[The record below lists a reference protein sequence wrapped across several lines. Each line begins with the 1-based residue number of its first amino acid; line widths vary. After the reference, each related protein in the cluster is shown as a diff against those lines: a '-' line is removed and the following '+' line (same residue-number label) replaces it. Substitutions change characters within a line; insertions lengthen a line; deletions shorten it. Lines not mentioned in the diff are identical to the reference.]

1 MSHEYMPVSLTM
13 KGRKCLVVGG
23 GTIARRKVET
33 LLSYNTKVTVIAP
46 EIDPELTKLAGDNLK
61 LDKREYKSPEAA
73 TFDLVIAASDDDKLN
88 RQVCEDARGAGV
100 LVNVVDA
107 PSFCD
112 FIFPAVIRRD
122 CLTASVSTD
131 GKAPFMAAHLRAILE
146 NMFPKHWNRM
156 MAMAAIYRLKVQKS
170 FADDQGRKASAY
182 TKFVE
187 SDWSKMLEEMNN
199 AEIEAELDEWIKA

>member
-1 MSHEYMPVSLTM
+1 MSHEYMPISLTM

-23 GTIARRKVET
+23 GTIASRKVET
-33 LLSYNTKVTVIAP
+33 LLTYNTKVTVVAP
-46 EIDPELTKLAGDNLK
+46 EIDADLTKLEGENLTLK
-61 LDKREYKSPEAA
+61 KREYKSPEAA
-73 TFDLVIAASDDDKLN
+73 TFDLVIAASDNDQLN

-122 CLTASVSTD
+122 CLTTSISTD
-131 GKAPFMAAHLRAILE
+131 GKAPFMSANLRAILE

-156 MAMAAIYRLKVQKS
+156 MAMAAIYRQKVQKS
-170 FADDQGRKASAY
+170 FPEDQGKKASAY

-187 SDWSKMLEEMNN
+187 ADWSKILDEMNN
-199 AEIEAELDEWIKA
+199 AEIEAELDEWLKA